1 MMQRRIAK
9 NSGREEIVLPAKTSE
24 PAEQRLA
31 QWGQLQHYLPS
42 QPLSQT
48 GN

>member
-1 MMQRRIAK
+1 MQRRIAK
-9 NSGREEIVLPAKTSE
+9 NCGREEIVLPGKTSE
-24 PAEQRLA
+24 PAKEKIT